1 MKTTVYVNE
10 STDSQNAI
18 DNNRVILLNADPEF
32 ISDIETI
39 RNKFHIPTHLEPTSD
54 AHIGRLLLHNYKD
67 NDDLFSGVFT
77 HELLNN
83 ENRDRFR
90 KTIMEI
96 VKKYKL
102 GMNFFTWIQWFIL
115 YGEPTDDPIDPD
127 FNFYKRLRT
136 SPEELFRLP
145 KTTAQKKEIKE
156 WFRAVHKFPAT
167 GRIPKEHADYYNY
180 FVSILDRKKPNV
192 RRPKVNHKEDI
203 TVAKLLP
210 KNTYGEIIS
219 QLDDS
224 NLSVDEILTL
234 GKEDFKR
241 NQTMRQRQTRLNKH
255 IKKVRN

>member
-1 MKTTVYVNE
+1 MKTKVYANE

-83 ENRDRFR
+83 ENRDRLR
-90 KTIMEI
+90 KAIMDM

-115 YGEPTDDPIDPD
+115 YGEPTTDPIDPD

-156 WFRAVHKFPAT
+156 WFRAVHKFPST
-167 GRIPKEHADYYNY
+167 GRIPKEHTDYYNY
-180 FVSILDRKKPNV
+180 FVSMLI
-192 RRPKVNHKEDI
+192 
-203 TVAKLLP
+203 
-210 KNTYGEIIS
+210 
-219 QLDDS
+219 
-224 NLSVDEILTL
+224 
-234 GKEDFKR
+234 
-241 NQTMRQRQTRLNKH
+241 
-255 IKKVRN
+255 